1 MIGIVALIG
10 ALPLFEPLRQMV
22 PITLLRSPARLIYLS
37 TFSLA
42 AALGVGI
49 DRLLRWKPLGWVVAI
64 VCLAFH
70 AWDLG
75 STSRFF
81 VTPGPLHPLD
91 VPEFS
96 MELGT
101 GRVAV
106 SRILD
111 LQAQHTITTTPEGFD
126 AIFLADTYRKLLA
139 LTGAPARSNEE
150 VMDASTWPPH
160 ALQAAGVQ
168 FVIPW
173 GARKDLELV
182 KSAAGLQMYRVRKS
196 GATRLCSSRARSHR
210 SSKFARAP
218 RRRPCFRSL
227 RSGLDRRC

>member
-1 MIGIVALIG
+1 M
-10 ALPLFEPLRQMV
+10 
-22 PITLLRSPARLIYLS
+22 IYLS

-42 AALGVGI
+42 AAFGVGI
-49 DRLLRWKPLGWVVAI
+49 DRLLRWKPLGWIAAI

-75 STSRFF
+75 GTSRLF

-96 MELGT
+96 MGLGT

-111 LQAQHTITTTPEGFD
+111 LQLSYDHDDAGGFD

-139 LTGAPARSNEE
+139 LTEAPARSNEE
-150 VMDASTWPPH
+150 VMDASTWPVH
-160 ALQAAGVQ
+160 ALEAAGVQ

-173 GARKDLELV
+173 GGRNDLELA
-182 KSAAGLQMYRVRKS
+182 KSAAGLQMYRVANPTPR
-196 GATRLCSSRARSHR
+196 GYFRQDPRSHR
-210 SSKFARAP
+210 SSQFDDPSRCRA
-218 RRRPCFRSL
+218 CFGGL